1 MFTKAMD
8 TYIHFL
14 LKMFGLTA
22 FIDIV
27 IPIKWPYFSELNDIL
42 KKYVMG
48 ASDISSIIAPK
59 LINLHRYVLA

>member
-8 TYIHFL
+8 TYIFIENV
-14 LKMFGLTA
+14 GLTA